1 MALRFISEAEVKS
14 VLRQDR
20 LIPVMK
26 QALIDF
32 STGRIQQPVRS
43 VLRIT
48 ESNGWF
54 GLMPAVCADV
64 MGAKLV
70 TMFPGNTSRNLHTHL
85 ATILLFDST
94 TGESLAV
101 MDGRLITEMR
111 TAAVSAIATDLLAPA
126 GARVLSIFGSGVQA
140 RSHLQTLRTLRRFDE
155 VRVWSRTREHARR
168 FAEENDV
175 IAIDSPELAAKGA
188 DVVITVTGADEPI
201 LRGRWLAPG
210 TYVNAVG
217 AVGPERR
224 EVDEEV
230 MRGACVVVESREAAL
245 RESGDILLA
254 GATIHAELG
263 ELLADPSK
271 KIARAGGRIVFKSL
285 GIASEDIAAARLVW
299 QRLKADTHS

>member
-1 MALRFISEAEVKS
+1 MALRFIGEAEVQS
-14 VLRQDR
+14 VLRWDQ
-20 LIPVMK
+20 LIPVLK

-48 ESNGWF
+48 EHNGWF
-54 GLMPAVCADV
+54 GLMPAILSDV

-70 TMFPGNTSRNLHTHL
+70 TMYPSNTSRNLPTHL
-85 ATILLFDST
+85 ATIQLFDSVS
-94 TGESLAV
+94 GAPLAL

-126 GARVLSIFGSGVQA
+126 SARVLAFFGSGVQA
-140 RSHLQTLRTLRRFDE
+140 RSHLEALRSVRRFEE
-155 VRVWSRTREHARR
+155 VRVWSRTPEHARR
-168 FAEENDV
+168 FAEDTGV
-175 IAIDSPELAAKGA
+175 IPIDSPERAVKGA
-188 DVVITVTGADEPI
+188 DVVVTVTGADEPV
-201 LRGRWLAPG
+201 LRGRWLAPRA
-210 TYVNAVG
+210 YVNAVG

-224 EVDEEV
+224 ELDEEV
-230 MRGACVVVESREAAL
+230 MHGACVVVESREAAL

-254 GATIHAELG
+254 GATIHFELG

-271 KIARAGGRIVFKSL
+271 NIAHEGGRIVFKSL

-299 QRLKADTHS
+299 QALKTNSRS